1 MPELPE
7 VQTIVNDLSNKICG
21 KVFFDCEIKTSK
33 MVSQGFKKEVI
44 GRKIISIS
52 RRGKMIIIKL
62 TDNKFLLVHLK
73 LTGQLIFV
81 DKTGMAAGGG
91 HPIEALDLDL
101 TKPNQFTQIILTFK
115 DKSQLLFN
123 DLRKFGWMRIVDKVE
138 VDEVIREYG
147 VEPLSKDF
155 TLEKFKE
162 ILARRP
168 NLKIKQLLMMQE
180 LIAGIGNIY
189 ADESLFDAR
198 VNPLQ
203 RVRTLTQTQIKN
215 LHQSIIKKLTEAI
228 KFGGTSVNTFVHP
241 SGERG
246 KFVSQLKVYQRGGQ
260 KCFKCGSILKRIKI
274 GGRGTVYCE
283 KCQE

>member
-7 VQTIVNDLSNKICG
+7 VQTIVNDLSKKIIG
-21 KVFFDCEIKTSK
+21 KVFSDSEVKVAK
-33 MVSQGFKKEVI
+33 MVSKNFKSE
-44 GRKIISIS
+44 IINQKVLGIK
-52 RRGKMIIIKL
+52 RRGKMIIIEL
-62 TDNKFLLVHLK
+62 SDDKFILIHLK

-81 DKTGMAAGGG
+81 DKDGMAVGGG
-91 HPIEALDLDL
+91 HPIKAPQLDL
-101 TKPNQFTQIILTFK
+101 TKFNQFTRIVLTFK

-123 DLRKFGWMRIVDKVE
+123 DLRKFGWMRIVTGNQCLAISNK
-138 VDEVIREYG
+138 YG

-155 TLEKFKE
+155 TLKRFVE

-189 ADESLFDAR
+189 ADESLFLSGIS
-198 VNPLQ
+198 PLRQ
-203 RVRTLTQTQIKN
+203 AKTLRPAKISQ
-215 LHQSIIKKLTEAI
+215 LRQSIIKKLTEAI

-241 SGERG
+241 NGERG
-246 KFVSQLKVYQRGGQ
+246 RFVERLKVYQRSGQ
-260 KCFKCGSILKRIKI
+260 KCLRCGSILKRIKI

-283 KCQE
+283 KCQR